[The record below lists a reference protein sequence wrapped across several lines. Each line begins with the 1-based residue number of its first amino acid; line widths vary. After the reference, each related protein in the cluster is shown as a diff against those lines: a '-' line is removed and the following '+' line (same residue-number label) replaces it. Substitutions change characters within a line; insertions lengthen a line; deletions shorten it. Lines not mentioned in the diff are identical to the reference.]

1 VRPPQL
7 MLPRRV
13 LLAVAVTLSVVAP
26 ACDGVIENV
35 GGPGADCRD
44 CVSGNPG
51 AASSPGAGG
60 PAGGSP
66 GTPGGT
72 GNASPGGGD
81 TPAGI
86 GDPSTPDGI
95 GYSTRFPKLS
105 NAQWERSVTDLLRLD
120 QPTGLSQEFTQEA
133 QDKGYETV
141 AAATL
146 TVSGDAW
153 ARYQTAAERA
163 AELVTADAAKLAK
176 ITPQGSF
183 ANDTERGAAF
193 IDGFGRR
200 AYRRALTSEEKS
212 AYRALFARGPEL
224 VGGSAFPAGARLVI
238 EAMLQSAYF
247 LYRVELAESAT
258 PADPKAW
265 LSGYEVATRL
275 AFALTGSTP
284 SDELLNA
291 AQAGELDSES
301 GVASW
306 AAKLLAAPGA
316 RELLL
321 AFHEQTFEVGSYGT
335 QTKEPGLGF
344 DADALAPVLRDEARR
359 FFGLVVDE
367 SGGIQQLLTEPVAFV
382 NEDTAPFYGL
392 SGITGQDLR
401 QQALPTDQRAGLLTQ
416 LGFLSKN
423 ATRSGSDPVHRGL
436 IVLRKVLCD
445 EPDPPPTMF
454 DLPKAEAG
462 LTTREVYEKAT
473 ACGVGCHD
481 TLINPPGFAF
491 EIFDGVG
498 SLRSSEQGKPID
510 ASGSLTLRS
519 GFTPAEKRQ
528 GPSTQLTFDGP
539 VELMQKLAATP
550 RVHECYARNF
560 MTYVLAR
567 EIDPVERGASEAL
580 GRRSREVGSMRELLL
595 ALVKLDTFRA
605 RVDAAQ

>member
-1 VRPPQL
+1 MRFPRSIPPRHAL
-7 MLPRRV
+7 V
-13 LLAVAVTLSVVAP
+13 LSAVTLGVVAS
-26 ACDGVIENV
+26 ACNGVIESFGGPSADCPDCVV
-35 GGPGADCRD
+35 GATGAPGAGPGA
-44 CVSGNPG
+44 PG
-51 AASSPGAGG
+51 AA
-60 PAGGSP
+60 
-66 GTPGGT
+66 GGT
-72 GNASPGGGD
+72 GAAPPSGTDAP
-81 TPAGI
+81 PGI

-105 NAQWERSVTDLLRLD
+105 NAQWERSVTDLLRLE
-120 QPTGLSQEFTQEA
+120 QPLGLAQEFTQEA

-163 AELVTADAAKLAK
+163 AELATSDPAQLAR

-183 ANDTERGAAF
+183 ASDAERGAAF

-200 AYRRALTSEEKS
+200 AYRRPLTSDETS

-238 EAMLQSAYF
+238 EAMLQSAHF
-247 LYRVELAESAT
+247 LYRVELAESRSAG
-258 PADPKAW
+258 DPRAW

-275 AFALTGSTP
+275 SYALAGSTP
-284 SDELLNA
+284 SDELLDA
-291 AQAGELDSES
+291 AQAGELDDAN

-321 AFHEQTFEVGSYGT
+321 GFHEQTFGVASYGT
-335 QTKEPGLGF
+335 QTKEPSLGF
-344 DADALAPVLRDEARR
+344 DAEALAPVLRDEARQ
-359 FFGLVVDE
+359 FFGLVIDA
-367 SGGIQQLLTEPVAFV
+367 SGGIAQLLTEPVAFV

-392 SGITGQDLR
+392 SGVTGQNLR
-401 QQALPTDQRAGLLTQ
+401 RQALPSDQRAGLLTQ

-436 IVLRKVLCD
+436 VVLRKVLCD

-491 EIFDGVG
+491 EVFDGIG
-498 SLRSSEQGKPID
+498 SLRSTEQGKPID
-510 ASGSLTLRS
+510 ASGSLAVRS
-519 GFTPAEKRQ
+519 GFSAAEKRA
-528 GPSTQLTFDGP
+528 GPSTQLAFDGP
-539 VELMQKLAATP
+539 VDLMQKLAATP

-560 MTYVLAR
+560 MTYVLGR
-567 EIDPVERGASEAL
+567 EVDSVERGASEAL
-580 GRRSREVGSMRELLL
+580 GRRSREASSMQEVLL